1 MSGRD
6 ASVCSPDAGSSRD
19 ASITAGVVRSYPK
32 KGLTKKVWERIQLL
46 LKRGGSPCL
55 RTETNCFG
63 TIYFVLTGKS
73 SMAPMPYPFVFLSM
87 FLRKSGYKKTKE
99 IQPFRT
105 NERGTIVGLNPS
117 MKNEN
122 FKRGDILVYNGKN
135 IFGPN
140 QPQHAAIYLWKGK
153 EGHLVFYKMNTKCGK
168 GVGYEKVTLE
178 SLLKLAIGL
187 KLCDSPLKS
196 IVVYR

>member
-6 ASVCSPDAGSSRD
+6 ASVGSPDAGSSRD

-105 NERGTIVGLNPS
+105 NERGIIVGLKPNIRL
-117 MKNEN
+117 E
-122 FKRGDILVYNGKN
+122 RGDILIFYGKN

-153 EGHLVFYKMNTKCGK
+153 EGHLVFYKINTKCGK
-168 GVGYEKVTLE
+168 GVGYEKVTLGI
-178 SLLKLAIGL
+178 LLKQAIGL
-187 KLCDSPLKS
+187 KLSDSPLKA